1 MAQYRVLLS
10 SGGKDEG
17 IGGTWDGLKEAC
29 KDPFTWYVHSLLLSY
44 PQRYFLSKMRA
55 ND

>member
-17 IGGTWDGLKEAC
+17 VGGTWDGLKDAC
-29 KDPFTWYVHSLLLSY
+29 KDPFTW
-44 PQRYFLSKMRA
+44 
-55 ND
+55 